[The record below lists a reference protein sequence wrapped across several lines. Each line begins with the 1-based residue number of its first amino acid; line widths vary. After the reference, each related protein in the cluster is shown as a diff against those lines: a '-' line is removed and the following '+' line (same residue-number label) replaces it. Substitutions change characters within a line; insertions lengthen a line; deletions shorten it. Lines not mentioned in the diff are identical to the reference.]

1 MIEARRNTEAAVNA
15 CIVLCR
21 DIRNAA
27 RFEKGDKL
35 IAPNI
40 EEKVP
45 KAPTLF
51 GLYRVRN
58 DGFEAV
64 FLYLIITNGF

>member
-1 MIEARRNTEAAVNA
+1 MKEASRNTEAAVNA
-15 CIVLCR
+15 CIVLYR

-35 IAPNI
+35 IAP
-40 EEKVP
+40 
-45 KAPTLF
+45 TLF
-51 GLYRVRN
+51 DLYRVRN